1 MKALA
6 TLIVALLA
14 SVPQA
19 LAAAQ
24 DSAPAWNGFAAT
36 FFITFAATVFIF
48 QLFPGAALAIH
59 DTQVVVTPIAGDQI
73 AAVRR
78 DTRGVHAVER
88 AFRDL
93 RTASLMPP
101 TMDRMV
107 EGMGRLAL
115 GLGGGMFQF
124 GVAKT
129 ST

>member
-48 QLFPGAALAIH
+48 QLFPGAALFIGLLKGLFGAH
-59 DTQVVVTPIAGDQI
+59 TKRE
-73 AAVRR
+73 AAVKSRS
-78 DTRGVHAVER
+78 TRIG
-88 AFRDL
+88 
-93 RTASLMPP
+93 
-101 TMDRMV
+101 
-107 EGMGRLAL
+107 
-115 GLGGGMFQF
+115 
-124 GVAKT
+124 
-129 ST
+129 